1 MRKKLA
7 WTAAVGV
14 FVALGFF
21 AAIVI
26 GGRRANHPGMA
37 SSPDRK
43 PPAGEALSRV
53 AESPGVRSGRP
64 GGDSEAPVFGKNERN
79 PALPVRLDG
88 PDRRE
93 ERVPREPRAAAGL
106 EDPSPVLAGG
116 GLAFKI
122 SGKVSFGGP
131 APKVKLNRQMASDPM
146 CAMLHA
152 EPPPKDDF
160 VVSPEGGVRWAFVY
174 IKKGLEGRLFHPPA
188 EPVTIQQEGCTY
200 APHVAGVMVGQAL
213 IFHNSDPLLHNVH
226 GLPFVNK
233 EFNFGQPRGALNR
246 MKPTSSEIM
255 VKVICDIH
263 PWMGAWVGVLD
274 HPFFAVTDGFGN
286 FTLDDVPAGKY
297 TLAVWHEKLRFTDQE
312 LLLTRD
318 HLVDFSSALMK

>member
-88 PDRRE
+88 PDRGKNGFPGNPGRPPVSRTPLQFWRE
-93 ERVPREPRAAAGL
+93 AAWRSRSAAG
-106 EDPSPVLAGG
+106 
-116 GLAFKI
+116 
-122 SGKVSFGGP
+122 
-131 APKVKLNRQMASDPM
+131 
-146 CAMLHA
+146 
-152 EPPPKDDF
+152 
-160 VVSPEGGVRWAFVY
+160 
-174 IKKGLEGRLFHPPA
+174 
-188 EPVTIQQEGCTY
+188 
-200 APHVAGVMVGQAL
+200 
-213 IFHNSDPLLHNVH
+213 
-226 GLPFVNK
+226 
-233 EFNFGQPRGALNR
+233 
-246 MKPTSSEIM
+246 
-255 VKVICDIH
+255 
-263 PWMGAWVGVLD
+263 
-274 HPFFAVTDGFGN
+274 
-286 FTLDDVPAGKY
+286 
-297 TLAVWHEKLRFTDQE
+297 
-312 LLLTRD
+312 
-318 HLVDFSSALMK
+318 